1 MDSLALV
8 VTAGDS
14 RELGRAQETHSD
26 RGLYGPDNFQ
36 VQARFERCT
45 KRQACPLECCSYH
58 SVLCWRKQGAA
69 ADFRELSS
77 AMRQSPGREPEAS
90 VALLRAPADK
100 DPDAGEKR
108 PVGSASFFVLMQS
121 LRLMN
126 SEETTSLQRSS
137 RSPS

>member
-1 MDSLALV
+1 
-8 VTAGDS
+8 
-14 RELGRAQETHSD
+14 
-26 RGLYGPDNFQ
+26 
-36 VQARFERCT
+36 
-45 KRQACPLECCSYH
+45 
-58 SVLCWRKQGAA
+58 
-69 ADFRELSS
+69 
-77 AMRQSPGREPEAS
+77 MRQSPGREPEAS

-121 LRLMN
+121 LRLIN